1 MFFDTVHQALITH
14 TGMNSSV
21 DPPETDILYFPV
33 YTYTITNWGNTAEL
47 DKLVWLV
54 ANHLTMIPNFLTQA
68 VTSLLRSMLVSHC
81 QKYACYI
88 SMSESVP

>member
-21 DPPETDILYFPV
+21 NVDLLENTDILYISV

-47 DKLVWLV
+47 NKLVWLV
-54 ANHLTMIPNFLTQA
+54 PNHFNNYSEWLLTIF
-68 VTSLLRSMLVSHC
+68 VT
-81 QKYACYI
+81 
-88 SMSESVP
+88 

>member
-14 TGMNSSV
+14 TGMNTSA
-21 DPPETDILYFPV
+21 DLDLPKTDILYIPV

-54 ANHLTMIPNFLTQA
+54 FNIYFE
-68 VTSLLRSMLVSHC
+68 
-81 QKYACYI
+81 YI
-88 SMSESVP
+88 LIIFFTT